1 LFLGVIDVLQLM
13 DEQVVHGF
21 DVAGKESHRFLI
33 LLVLG
38 NTIAR
43 RLRRTRRDVR
53 FCPPS
58 ANRSVRVMFLTEA
71 KTSCWETSGT
81 LRASRPSFRP
91 NPEIPQPG

>member
-13 DEQVVHGF
+13 DEQIVHGF

-43 RLRRTRRDVR
+43 PLSPPAPTYVR
-53 FCPPS
+53 FTP
-58 ANRSVRVMFLTEA
+58 RSLTDG
-71 KTSCWETSGT
+71 CG
-81 LRASRPSFRP
+81 
-91 NPEIPQPG
+91 